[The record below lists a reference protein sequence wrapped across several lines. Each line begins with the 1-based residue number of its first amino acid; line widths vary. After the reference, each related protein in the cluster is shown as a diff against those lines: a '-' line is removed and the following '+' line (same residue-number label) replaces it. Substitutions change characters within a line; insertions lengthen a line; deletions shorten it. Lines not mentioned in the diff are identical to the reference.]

1 MSTALASRRDLPTL
15 GVAGVRKAAVLCL
28 TLGKDAAADIL
39 RQLSPFEVEEL
50 TREIALTTSVEP
62 TEVEHV
68 LGEFRGVFQAADA
81 AAQGGLVV
89 AQELLE
95 KAIGPQRAKTILDKI
110 QEQITDTGLKR
121 LRKVAPELLMSVLR
135 GEHPQTIALI
145 LAHLD
150 ARQSVTVISTMES
163 GLAADVL
170 YRIARMDKIAPE
182 ILALVET
189 GLANKTDLSL
199 NQEMTTSGG
208 PSAVAK
214 VLNLTGS
221 TLEKVLLEGIGS
233 RNSEMAT
240 QIKNLMFVFEDLRL
254 LDGRAMQRLLREI
267 DGKELALALKASSDE
282 LKEHIFA
289 NMSERASAALKEEL
303 EFLGPV
309 KVRDVE
315 GAHTRIIEVMRSLED
330 QGEIMISGRGGDDD
344 VIL

>member
-1 MSTALASRRDLPTL
+1 MSTALAQRRDAPTL
-15 GVAGVRKAAVLCL
+15 GATGVRKAAVLCL

-39 RQLSPFEVEEL
+39 RQLTPLEVEEL
-50 TREIALTTSVEP
+50 TREIALTASVDP

-81 AAQGGLVV
+81 AAQGGLIV

-121 LRKVAPELLMSVLR
+121 LRKVAPELLLSVLR

-150 ARQSVTVISTMES
+150 ARQSVNVISTMES
-163 GLAADVL
+163 DLAADVL

-199 NQEMTTSGG
+199 NQEMTTS
-208 PSAVAK
+208 
-214 VLNLTGS
+214 
-221 TLEKVLLEGIGS
+221 
-233 RNSEMAT
+233 
-240 QIKNLMFVFEDLRL
+240 
-254 LDGRAMQRLLREI
+254 
-267 DGKELALALKASSDE
+267 
-282 LKEHIFA
+282 
-289 NMSERASAALKEEL
+289 AALR
-303 EFLGPV
+303 PSP
-309 KVRDVE
+309 
-315 GAHTRIIEVMRSLED
+315 RSS
-330 QGEIMISGRGGDDD
+330 I
-344 VIL
+344 

>member
-1 MSTALASRRDLPTL
+1 MSTALASRCDTPSLAAT
-15 GVAGVRKAAVLCL
+15 GVRKAAVLCL
-28 TLGKDAAADIL
+28 TLGKEAAADIL

-62 TEVEHV
+62 SEVELV

-95 KAIGPQRAKTILDKI
+95 KAIGPQRAKAILDKI

-150 ARQSVTVISTMES
+150 ARQSVNVISTMEPD
-163 GLAADVL
+163 LAADVL

-233 RNSEMAT
+233 RNADMAS

-267 DGKELALALKASSDE
+267 DGKELALALKAASDE

>member
-1 MSTALASRRDLPTL
+1 MSTALASRRDTPTL
-15 GVAGVRKAAVLCL
+15 GAGGVRKAAVLCL
-28 TLGKDAAADIL
+28 TLGKEAAADIL

-50 TREIALTTSVEP
+50 TREIALTSSVDP
-62 TEVEHV
+62 SEVEHV

-95 KAIGPQRAKTILDKI
+95 KAIGPQRAKAILDKI

-150 ARQSVTVISTMES
+150 ARQSVNVISTMEAD
-163 GLAADVL
+163 LAADVL

-233 RNSEMAT
+233 RNADMAS

-267 DGKELALALKASSDE
+267 DGKELALALKAASDE

>member
-1 MSTALASRRDLPTL
+1 MSTALASRRDTPSLAAT
-15 GVAGVRKAAVLCL
+15 GVRKAAVLCL
-28 TLGKDAAADIL
+28 TLGKEAAADIL

-62 TEVEHV
+62 SEVELV

-95 KAIGPQRAKTILDKI
+95 KAIGPQRAKAIIDKI

-150 ARQSVTVISTMES
+150 ARQSVNVISTMEPD
-163 GLAADVL
+163 LAADVL

-233 RNSEMAT
+233 RNADMAS

-267 DGKELALALKASSDE
+267 DGKELALALKAASDE